1 MSKNGHFSKNNSN
14 FQKKLKSALEN
25 RVRNT
30 HTKFHRGRT
39 KLKTQKVR
47 GTEAFGR
54 EERKK
59 KKKSKFG
66 SFWQISKYQNSDV
79 NSNFEQRLTAFPYFD
94 HGLSNE
100 PKTKP
105 I

>member
-59 KKKSKFG
+59 ERKKEEEEVQVRLILANFKVSEFRCKFE
-66 SFWQISKYQNSDV
+66 F
-79 NSNFEQRLTAFPYFD
+79 
-94 HGLSNE
+94 
-100 PKTKP
+100 
-105 I
+105 